1 MPVTSAVYEPRGV
14 QTIPRLSDFK
24 YNLPEK
30 LIAQT
35 PLERR
40 DMSRMLVVDRETK
53 DIRDETFTD
62 ITNYVNK
69 GDVVVVNSTRVF
81 PARLFG
87 YKEKTEAEIE
97 VFLLRKL
104 TDELWEVLVKPARKV
119 RTGNNIIIGDE
130 IVCEVIDNTTSGGRV
145 VRFHYEGDFPS
156 LVEKYGK
163 PPLPPYIRREP
174 TPDDKDR
181 YQTIFA
187 DESGAVAAP
196 TAGLHF
202 TKEMVAK
209 LKRKGVEFVPIVL
222 HVGLGTFRPVQVE
235 DLSRHRMD
243 SEFYE
248 VNQAAVDKVNGAIE
262 RGNRIF
268 AVGTSVTRTLETV
281 ANFNGGIKTARG
293 WTDKFIYPPYHFKV
307 VDRLLTNFHLP
318 GSTLLMLVSAFSDRE
333 FIMKAYRHA
342 VKERYRF
349 YSYGDCMLII

>member
-24 YNLPEK
+24 YNLPDK
-30 LIAQT
+30 LIAQN

-53 DIRDETFTD
+53 EFRDESFAD
-62 ITNYVNK
+62 IGNYMNK

-104 TDELWEVLVKPARKV
+104 TEELWEVLVKPARKV

-145 VRFHYEGDFPS
+145 VRFHYEGDFAE

-174 TPDDKDR
+174 TPDDKER

-187 DESGAVAAP
+187 EESGAVAAP

-209 LKRKGVEFVPIVL
+209 LKRKGVEFVPICL

-243 SEFYE
+243 SEYFD
-248 VNQAAVDKVNGAIE
+248 VNQSAVDKINAAIA

-268 AVGTSVTRTLETV
+268 AIGTSVTRTLETV
-281 ANFNGGIKTARG
+281 ANFSGGVKPLSG

-333 FIMKAYRHA
+333 FIMKDRKS
-342 VKERYRF
+342 VV
-349 YSYGDCMLII
+349 

>member
-1 MPVTSAVYEPRGV
+1 MPVTSAVYKPRGV

-24 YNLPEK
+24 YNLPDK
-30 LIAQT
+30 LIAQE
-35 PLERR
+35 PLEKR
-40 DMSRMLVVDRETK
+40 DMSRMLVVDRDTK
-53 DIRDETFTD
+53 EYRDEMFSD
-62 ITNYVNK
+62 IVNYINK
-69 GDVVVVNSTRVF
+69 GDVVAVNSTRVF

-145 VRFHYEGDFPS
+145 VRFHYEGDFDA

-174 TPDDKDR
+174 TPDDKER

-187 DESGAVAAP
+187 ETSGAVAAP
-196 TAGLHF
+196 TAGMHF
-202 TKEMVAK
+202 SKEMVQK
-209 LKRKGVEFVPIVL
+209 LKKKGAEFVPLVL

-243 SEFYE
+243 SEFYD
-248 VNQAAVDKVNGAIE
+248 VTQTAVDKINGAIE
-262 RGNRIF
+262 NGKRIISI
-268 AVGTSVTRTLETV
+268 GTSVTRTLETV
-281 ANFNGGIKTARG
+281 ANFNGGIKPARG

-318 GSTLLMLVSAFSDRE
+318 GSTLLMLVSAFADRE

-342 VKERYRF
+342 VKEKYRF

>member
-24 YNLPEK
+24 YNLSEK
-30 LIAQT
+30 LIAQE

-40 DMSRMLVVDRETK
+40 DMSRMLVLDRETHEV
-53 DIRDETFTD
+53 RDEMFAD
-62 ITNYVNK
+62 IPKYLNK
-69 GDVVVVNSTRVF
+69 GDVIVVNATRVF

-119 RTGNNIIIGDE
+119 RTGNNIMIGNE

-145 VRFHYEGDFPS
+145 VRFHYEGDFNE

-163 PPLPPYIRREP
+163 PPLPPYIKREP
-174 TPDDKDR
+174 GPNDKER

-187 DESGAVAAP
+187 EQSGAVAAP
-196 TAGLHF
+196 TAGMHF
-202 TKEMVAK
+202 TKEMIAR
-209 LKRKGVEFVPIVL
+209 LKKKGVEVVTIIL

-243 SEFYE
+243 SEYYD
-248 VNQAAVDKVNGAIE
+248 VNQEAVEKINAAIA
-262 RGNRIF
+262 RGNRVTSI
-268 AVGTSVTRTLETV
+268 GTSVTRTLETV
-281 ANFNGGIKTARG
+281 ANFNGGVKPQSG

-307 VDRLLTNFHLP
+307 VDQLLTNFHLP
-318 GSTLLMLVSAFSDRE
+318 GSTLLMLVSAFSDRD

-342 VKERYRF
+342 VRKKYRF
-349 YSYGDCMLII
+349 YSYGDAMLIL